1 MANEKTESTNTERIV
16 KPNLQQ
22 IKSAILRYLDEKFE
36 SADVVDDYRKV
47 VVEGLQASYTNKEEL
62 RADVE
67 RIFEEGEGFFSDE
80 T

>member
-1 MANEKTESTNTERIV
+1 MAKKQTESTNTEHIV

-47 VVEGLQASYTNKEEL
+47 VVDGLQASYTNKEEL

-67 RIFEEGEGFFSDE
+67 RIFEKGEAFFSDE
-80 T
+80 Q